1 MALQNLTEFRW
12 NKARNDAALLLAAD
26 EKTDTEIAE
35 AVGVSRQTLHTWKQH
50 PDFQAKIKEHIAEFE
65 ASIKRYAIA
74 KRRNR
79 VARQNADW
87 ERLERVREM
96 RANNPAFGG
105 VAGDETGL
113 LVQQWKVIGTG
124 HNAQTVQE
132 VVVDTALVKARSELE
147 KHTAGELDQTP
158 PTRVRHGGD
167 DSAPPI
173 ETHNRT
179 EVQIV
184 DADAYNRE
192 FAALLGVGDGTS
204 DGDGDVPP
212 QSRLHAAPADD
223 EAGALPRP

>member
-1 MALQNLTEFRW
+1 MAENGSDFTWTKTRS
-12 NKARNDAALLLAAD
+12 DAAILVAAD
-26 EKTDTEIAE
+26 ELTDIEIA
-35 AVGVSRQTLHTWKQH
+35 AKLNIGARTLYNWKAA
-50 PDFQAKIKEHIAEFE
+50 PEFQERVKEKVAELDAAITKF
-65 ASIKRYAIA
+65 AIA

-96 RANNPAFGG
+96 RADNPALGG

-132 VVVDTALVKARSELE
+132 IVVDTALVKARSELE

-167 DSAPPI
+167 ADAPPI
-173 ETHNRT
+173 ETRQT
-179 EVQIV
+179 FTIKIDRRQDDDRD
-184 DADAYNRE
+184 DASEPDLR
-192 FAALLGVGDGTS
+192 
-204 DGDGDVPP
+204 
-212 QSRLHAAPADD
+212 
-223 EAGALPRP
+223 